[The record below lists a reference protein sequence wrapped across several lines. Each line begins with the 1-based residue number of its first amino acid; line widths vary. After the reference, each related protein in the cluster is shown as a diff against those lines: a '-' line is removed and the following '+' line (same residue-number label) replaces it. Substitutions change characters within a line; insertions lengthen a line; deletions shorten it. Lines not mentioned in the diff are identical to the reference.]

1 MASKTSWQTQLDH
14 VMGLVDSMLIDMRE
28 LAEKHYEVSEDYDR
42 AIDSWEKAKLDISHF
57 SGCGLVRLA
66 SGQTNAR
73 TLRINGNYPGCRRMK

>member
-42 AIDSWEKAKLDISHF
+42 AIDSWEKTKLDISHF
-57 SGCGLVRLA
+57 SGLWTGKTRKW
-66 SGQTNAR
+66 SD
-73 TLRINGNYPGCRRMK
+73 